1 MQYTNSTTP
10 GATCSTTDTSHPF
23 LAKCVQDG
31 HGNRSSL
38 TYTTAGNLATV
49 ADTSAVSTGVT
60 RSYKYQG
67 DPGVTC
73 GGFPGQQCAA
83 TNGNGK
89 TTTYAYNAT
98 GQLTKITPPAPG
110 VATTFGYDS
119 LSRLTS
125 VHTPN
130 GITVTYS
137 YDNRDQ
143 RTQTVYSVG
152 GTVVYSCLS

>member
-1 MQYTNSTTP
+1 MQYEFHHP
-10 GATCSTTDTSHPF
+10 GRDVFDHRHPPPVPGQMRARRARQPV
-23 LAKCVQDG
+23 LAD
-31 HGNRSSL
+31 
-38 TYTTAGNLATV
+38 YTTAGNLATV

-73 GGFPGQQCAA
+73 GGFPGQQC
-83 TNGNGK
+83 TTTTTKTTTTGNGK
-89 TTTYAYNAT
+89 TSSYTYNTT

-152 GTVVYSCLS
+152 GTVV